1 MLNRFFVGAC
11 SLLAA
16 INFAFAGVEANNAD
30 KAALDGIK
38 EIGPKTAQAIIAERT
53 KGGAFK
59 DWDDLVKRIKGIGA
73 GNAAKMS
80 AAGLTVNGQSMPN
93 APAKAVGKGK
103 TKDDTATANASAGAK
118 AAESGGK
125 PAATAEILKNT
136 AKGPK
141 TEMPAAAPSAKPKQS
156 GAAAPASN

>member
-80 AAGLTVNGQSMPN
+80 AAGLTVNGQSLPS
-93 APAKAVGKGK
+93 APAKAMGKGK
-103 TKDDTATANASAGAK
+103 AKDDTATANASTGVK

-125 PAATAEILKNT
+125 PAAAETPKPT

-141 TEMPAAAPSAKPKQS
+141 TALPAASLSAKSKQG